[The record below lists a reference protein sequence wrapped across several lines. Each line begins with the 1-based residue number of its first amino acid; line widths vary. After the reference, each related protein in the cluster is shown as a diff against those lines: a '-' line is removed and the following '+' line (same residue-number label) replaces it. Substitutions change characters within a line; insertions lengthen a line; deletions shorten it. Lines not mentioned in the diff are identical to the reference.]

1 MNLWPQDASVEPHYL
16 DERKNVLFKVVW
28 VYVELILPA
37 VTMKVNL
44 LAFQITQNSPPR
56 MKARCLCD
64 VCGHSVLAQ
73 GGEQRVPGSG

>member
-1 MNLWPQDASVEPHYL
+1 M
-16 DERKNVLFKVVW
+16 
-28 VYVELILPA
+28 YVELILPA

-73 GGEQRVPGSG
+73 GGEQGVPGSG